1 MKLLNCHFLLGVYC
15 ELFDSIHGQV
25 HAACN
30 TLFHIL
36 SFELFELDKLEFP
49 IKLTETAINCSV
61 LFGSVECGH
70 LIQATYWLD
79 RTSRIQLLARIG
91 ILLSPLCLD

>member
-36 SFELFELDKLEFP
+36 SFELFELDKLESP

-70 LIQATYWLD
+70 LIQATYWLQ
-79 RTSRIQLLARIG
+79 TGHLGYNCWQG
-91 ILLSPLCLD
+91 